1 MRDASLDE
9 FLDPG
14 MSDGEADPEPYEEDR
29 DESEADPDVREPEPT
44 DSESEGDDETP
55 SESVDPAEPTF
66 DFAPDG
72 ADCEGC
78 GEAVRRRWCDGDGM
92 VCADCKEW

>member
-9 FLDPG
+9 FVDPG
-14 MSDGEADPEPYEEDR
+14 MSDGDVDES
-29 DESEADPDVREPEPT
+29 DESEADADVREPEPT

-78 GEAVRRRWCDGDGM
+78 GEVVRRRWREGDGM

>member
-9 FLDPG
+9 FVDPG
-14 MSDGEADPEPYEEDR
+14 MSDGDVDES
-29 DESEADPDVREPEPT
+29 DESEADADVREPEPT

-78 GEAVRRRWCDGDGM
+78 GEAVQRRWRYGDGM